1 MAEQFP
7 SMCEVLGTTFSTEE
21 GKWRRKEQER
31 AEEIILGVM
40 LMKTSQRKW
49 TRFYLGRPRQQYQK
63 SPLHVCDS
71 HVAWSFMK
79 ACNSNS
85 RTSPWC

>member
-7 SMCEVLGTTFSTEE
+7 SICEALGTTFSTEE

-40 LMKTSQRKW
+40 LMKTSQ
-49 TRFYLGRPRQQYQK
+49 
-63 SPLHVCDS
+63 
-71 HVAWSFMK
+71 
-79 ACNSNS
+79 
-85 RTSPWC
+85 